1 MKNNHKLT
9 DILVACFFFIAAV
22 WLLLAT
28 IYSVI
33 LLILLRMQARGELD
47 VYDEDLGRVTFGHF
61 TFNFGCILRRYAIQL
76 EEDYNQQM
84 QRRFR
89 NPTSSE
95 ENQVDEERPP
105 IRFMHREERR
115 NAMKELLGFE
125 NITLNK
131 QNGVNI
137 TEKVGGCTKSPM
149 NSSLDL
155 SLSSSDEGPI
165 CSICLTEYKST
176 DLIFQ
181 SNICPHKFHQ
191 ECLLSWLERRN
202 NTECPCCRKIIVS
215 DEDVWDVVQKL
226 RKERR
231 KKESGL
237 FNCLMKSMKSKKA
250 AEDKST
256 SNSGGRSSSALNMI
270 QTESA
275 EIDTSSNEE
284 LVDGAN

>member
-1 MKNNHKLT
+1 MHYRLIICLIHNNIT
-9 DILVACFFFIAAV
+9 S
-22 WLLLAT
+22 T
-28 IYSVI
+28 
-33 LLILLRMQARGELD
+33 
-47 VYDEDLGRVTFGHF
+47 HF
-61 TFNFGCILRRYAIQL
+61 ECDHSWQ
-76 EEDYNQQM
+76 DYNQQM
-84 QRRFR
+84 QRRVR

-137 TEKVGGCTKSPM
+137 TETVGGCTKSPT
-149 NSSLDL
+149 NLSLDL

-191 ECLLSWLERRN
+191 ECVLSWLERRN
-202 NTECPCCRKIIVS
+202 NTVSEARRIILGHLERNCSGSKCR
-215 DEDVWDVVQKL
+215 Q
-226 RKERR
+226 
-231 KKESGL
+231 
-237 FNCLMKSMKSKKA
+237 
-250 AEDKST
+250 
-256 SNSGGRSSSALNMI
+256 
-270 QTESA
+270 
-275 EIDTSSNEE
+275 
-284 LVDGAN
+284 